1 MKTISRKFLSIIT
14 CISMILISSLTLTTA
29 HAYDG
34 QSIESRA
41 IEETFI
47 IQADKVLNHK
57 HGYVTCIVWITYNSV
72 GNTYTVSNV
81 DLSPHFA
88 NSWRGLSIPQY
99 SVNPKVGNKVTGD
112 YVTVSFTVFS
122 KVSLSSWDYSCKIYL

>member
-14 CISMILISSLTLTTA
+14 CISMMFISSLALNTA

-34 QSIESRA
+34 QSIEPRA
-41 IEETFI
+41 VEETYI
-47 IQADKVLNHK
+47 IQADKVLNNR
-57 HGYVTCIVWITYNSV
+57 HGYVTCKVWITYNSV

-88 NSWRGLSIPQY
+88 NSFRGLSIPKY
-99 SVNPKVGNKVTGD
+99 SVNPKVGSKVTGD

-122 KVSLSSWDYSCKIYL
+122 KVSLTSWDYSCKVYL